1 MSAAKGGR
9 GRAPAAAGLAR
20 AGGVRV
26 GDGHR
31 GHVHRRSLARDRPD
45 ARRVRAHRPLSLL
58 ALRPR
63 AHGGAR
69 RPRGPLRHPVVS
81 REPRSR
87 PVELALGKPL
97 ERMLELG
104 IDPIVDLVHYGTPR
118 WIEGGF
124 LAPEFPE
131 HMAEYAAR
139 VAERYRGRIR
149 WYTPLNEPRIAAWY
163 AGRLGWWPSYR
174 RSWRGFVAV
183 LLALGDGMARTDR
196 ALRAVDDAIVPVHVD
211 ASDVYTAAE
220 PALAAFARQRQALV
234 FLALDVLTGRVT
246 PRHPLFPWLVAHG
259 ARPDALA
266 AHAAKPVRLELLGV
280 NLYAMF
286 TAKRVVQRNGVVHVR
301 MTRAGGE
308 ARRSGR
314 RHVRP
319 PLRLSRDDHGDRGAR
334 LAGAAD
340 RVARRVGRGGAA
352 PPRARRAGRR
362 VHLVADV
369 RARRVGV
376 PASIP
381 FSGCRSGTSRRRG
394 HAWGSGTSCSRTV
407 R

>member
-1 MSAAKGGR
+1 M
-9 GRAPAAAGLAR
+9 
-20 AGGVRV
+20 
-26 GDGHR
+26 
-31 GHVHRRSLARDRPD
+31 
-45 ARRVRAHRPLSLL
+45 
-58 ALRPR
+58 
-63 AHGGAR
+63 
-69 RPRGPLRHPVVS
+69 
-81 REPRSR
+81 
-87 PVELALGKPL
+87 ELALGKPL